1 MLDCFSI
8 TNFGGINGFCS
19 TFNSSN
25 DDYPIFKFENIGN
38 IELIKISGGNSSGKT
53 TALKAIKAMR
63 DCVIM
68 SCKNDDVIR
77 SIIPHVLQSHE
88 KTVFEIRF
96 VKNGI
101 KYEYVFVVKGESII
115 YEKLSNEH
123 TETTIFL
130 RQFDYNSQEYKWEF
144 DKNLFKPSNLVKS
157 WISCTRKDAL
167 FLSTAA
173 QLNAKFLHPFIDWFL
188 DLNFFIETPFSG
200 RLNCDGLA
208 ERIINVCNS
217 ELLKLAQLV
226 DKTVT
231 SVSYN
236 EDHNFVFL
244 SHNSNGNAYALP
256 LSHESRSMKRLF
268 EIAPL
273 LIDTLMNREVVF
285 IDDLECYFDKTTLSK
300 IIESLSEISNGNLK
314 QLVYTSLE

>member
-1 MLDCFSI
+1 MLDYFSI

-53 TALKAIKAMR
+53 TVLKAIKTMR
-63 DCVIM
+63 DCVKKSIEI
-68 SCKNDDVIR
+68 D
-77 SIIPHVLQSHE
+77 SIIPHVLQSRE

-188 DLNFFIETPFSG
+188 DLNFFIETPLSG
-200 RLNCDGLA
+200 RLNCDGLV
-208 ERIINVCNS
+208 ERSINVCNS

-231 SVSYN
+231 SVGYN
-236 EDHNFVFL
+236 EDHNIVFL

-273 LIDTLMNREVVF
+273 LIDTMMNREVIF